1 MLSRAY
7 RQDCTSCQLC
17 LYISKQSCSANLKPA
32 NRESD
37 RARVMSICH
46 FTLCNRQ
53 PPFTL
58 HPLAALPHHPLK
70 FCLQCTI
77 SRATPPNPLAPF
89 SQPFSPRKRG
99 ASLNATSKNQCN
111 PKAAPCNPFGTP
123 SKPLSEPLWHLFS
136 RVEYIKKVHLPCLWV
151 GVDRRHAGLLDCRK

>member
-89 SQPFSPRKRG
+89 FPTIQPTQKGSKFKCNEQKSMQPQSSPMQPLR
-99 ASLNATSKNQCN
+99 N
-111 PKAAPCNPFGTP
+111 PFETPFGTP
-123 SKPLSEPLWHLFS
+123 LAPL
-136 RVEYIKKVHLPCLWV
+136 LPCRV
-151 GVDRRHAGLLDCRK
+151 H